1 MKYGRE
7 SFASIFIHPQY
18 FMRTPVKAVRKGKDG
33 LNHCADLCLPSQGW
47 GLPRFPGHTQ
57 VADVHVCAEKHEPF
71 IDEGVAI
78 MLHVEKQ
85 VAG

>member
-1 MKYGRE
+1 MLQTLSDTLKPGVPILLLSLAAFALLSGRSAGFE
-7 SFASIFIHPQY
+7 
-18 FMRTPVKAVRKGKDG
+18 R
-33 LNHCADLCLPSQGW
+33 QGW